1 MTSPTQNLVSDLSNI
16 KCSSCGELERK
27 LGQREHELQNQRKKN
42 VKYLKIIN
50 TKVDKEKELQKAY
63 YEIAK
68 ELKKR
73 IDAASSYELQNVIN
87 HEKQE
92 K

>member
-1 MTSPTQNLVSDLSNI
+1 M
-16 KCSSCGELERK
+16 
-27 LGQREHELQNQRKKN
+27 
-42 VKYLKIIN
+42 KYLKIIN

-73 IDAASSYELQNVIN
+73 IDAASNYELQHVIGN
-87 HEKQE
+87 EKE
-92 K
+92 GK